1 MALPSLCFVGKYMI
15 ESLLVGVTVSTTHL
29 IFGRERMN
37 ETVHVEVVT
46 KSVFISAQIYL
57 LDQCLG
63 IAPVNH

>member
-15 ESLLVGVTVSTTHL
+15 ESLLLVGVTVSTTHL

-46 KSVFISAQIYL
+46 KSVFISA
-57 LDQCLG
+57 
-63 IAPVNH
+63 